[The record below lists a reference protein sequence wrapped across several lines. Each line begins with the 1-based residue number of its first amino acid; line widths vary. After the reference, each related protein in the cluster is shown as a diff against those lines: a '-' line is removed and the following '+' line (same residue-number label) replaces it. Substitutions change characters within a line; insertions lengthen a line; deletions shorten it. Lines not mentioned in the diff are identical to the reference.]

1 VRQLGGLVRLV
12 DLLQAAVVAELFEVD
27 VVGQDAATPQ
37 VLNNTGVGQRVQ
49 VSAYDDGYTRGQV
62 DGIAVVGVEVRA
74 ELTIGLLNNLL
85 DFVCE
90 HEGLD

>member
-1 VRQLGGLVRLV
+1 MRQLGGLVRLV

-27 VVGQDAATPQ
+27 MVGKDAATAQ

-62 DGIAVVGVEVRA
+62 DGVAIGVEVRA

-85 DFVCE
+85 DFICE
-90 HEGLD
+90 HECLD